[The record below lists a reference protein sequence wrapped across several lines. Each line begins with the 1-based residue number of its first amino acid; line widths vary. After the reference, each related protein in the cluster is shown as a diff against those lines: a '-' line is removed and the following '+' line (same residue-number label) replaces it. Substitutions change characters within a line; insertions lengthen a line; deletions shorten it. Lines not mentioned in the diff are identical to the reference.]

1 MMTTKAAADWTVW
14 STAAAKEERQQEAAA
29 ASVVPA
35 ALRSEREGEESGAC
49 VCGAQKQSSLAPPR
63 VKRTEQNRK
72 QVK

>member
-49 VCGAQKQSSLAPPR
+49 VCVGPKSSR
-63 VKRTEQNRK
+63 VWRRRESREQNRTESK
-72 QVK
+72 